1 MAPGGREL
9 RPGDREPSQTFAA
22 QSVLAIQNAQLFRE
36 IDAKSQELESLSQ
49 NMDQLYRLST
59 ALQEPLSLGE
69 QLTRVL
75 DAARQ
80 VVRLDRLYSW
90 TLTPEG
96 DGLAVSAGAGF
107 TESDWRPMGR
117 VDPPPGGRGHGR
129 RLPGAPLHRAEPAAA
144 GAPSPRTLLRPHR
157 APRQASSSSR

>member
-1 MAPGGREL
+1 ME
-9 RPGDREPSQTFAA
+9 
-22 QSVLAIQNAQLFRE
+22 
-36 IDAKSQELESLSQ
+36 
-49 NMDQLYRLST
+49 QLYRLST

-96 DGLAVSAGAGF
+96 DGLLTGAGF
-107 TESDWRPMGR
+107 TESDWRPEGR
-117 VDPPPGGRGHGR
+117 DDPPPGGRRHCGR
-129 RLPGAPLHRAEPAAA
+129 RPDGVPRLYTEQNPLPPDLLSARPTR
-144 GAPSPRTLLRPHR
+144 PSPGSASR
-157 APRQASSSSR
+157 ASSSSP